1 MDRRLLGPLCLA
13 LVLLT
18 TGCVLTSGHNHGHR
32 PPPNLPP
39 DRYEHDFR
47 YGRGEG
53 GHGYRPD
60 HKPDHR
66 PDSTTVVVV
75 NPPHRPD
82 NPRPVVKPDHRPGNP
97 KPVVKPD
104 HRPGNPKPI
113 VKPDHRPGNPT
124 HSKPSKPILK
134 PVEKPKLP
142 SKPVVKPV
150 EKPKLPSKPI
160 VKPIKPV
167 EKPSK
172 KPENSSRDVFFRDRR

>member
-75 NPPHRPD
+75 NPPHHPD

-104 HRPGNPKPI
+104 HRPGNPKPV

-142 SKPVVKPV
+142 SKPVVKP
-150 EKPKLPSKPI
+150 
-160 VKPIKPV
+160 IKPV

-172 KPENSSRDVFFRDRR
+172 KPENSSRDVFFRDRQ

>member
-75 NPPHRPD
+75 NPPHHPDNPRPVVKPD
-82 NPRPVVKPDHRPGNP
+82 HRPGNPRPVVKPDHRPGNP
-97 KPVVKPD
+97 KPV
-104 HRPGNPKPI
+104 

-150 EKPKLPSKPI
+150 EKPI

-172 KPENSSRDVFFRDRR
+172 KPENSSRDVFFRDRQ